1 MPSVQRLKEAEAAMS
16 DCLVVGGGLVG
27 MLTARALV
35 ERGFGVR
42 LIERGELGR
51 EASWAGGGILSPLY
65 PWRYPEAVTRLAR
78 YGQAYYPDLARRL
91 YEETAVDPEWMPSG
105 LLILDDTEQAS
116 DWAARHG
123 VELEMLEA
131 ADIVHCEPA
140 LKADS
145 VAQAAWLPGVAQ
157 MRNPR
162 LVRALRESLAGYG
175 VEVEAHNPVR
185 GLLHGNGRIEG
196 VDTQQGVR
204 RAEYV
209 VLAGGAWN
217 AALLGDECCRLDVRP
232 IRGQMLVLRG
242 EPGALRRIVLHRDHY
257 LIPRADGRIVVG
269 STLEDVGFDKSTT
282 DQAKEELLA
291 AAGALMSGL
300 EKWPVERQWA
310 GLRPGSPQGIPV
322 IDEHPRIKGLYV
334 NAGHYRNGVVM
345 GLGSARLCADL
356 VAGRPEI
363 FERGDYA
370 FSAGIDN

>member
-1 MPSVQRLKEAEAAMS
+1 MS

-35 ERGFGVR
+35 ERGFSVR

-65 PWRYPEAVTRLAR
+65 PWRYSEAVTRLAR

-91 YEETAVDPEWMPSG
+91 YEETAVDSEWMPSG
-105 LLILDDTEQAS
+105 LLILDDTAQAGA
-116 DWAARHG
+116 WAARHG
-123 VELEMLEA
+123 VELEMLDA
-131 ADIVHCEPA
+131 QGVVRCEPA
-140 LKADS
+140 LKVAAA
-145 VAQAAWLPGVAQ
+145 AQAAWLPGVAQ

-175 VEVEAHNPVR
+175 IAVEAHNPVR
-185 GLLHGNGRIEG
+185 GLLQGNDRIEG
-196 VDTQQGVR
+196 VETEQGVR

-217 AALLGDECCRLDVRP
+217 AALLGDARCALDVRP

-242 EPGALRRIVLHRDHY
+242 APGVLRRIVLHRDHY

-282 DQAKEELLA
+282 TQAKEELLA
-291 AAGALMSGL
+291 AAGALVPELAG
-300 EKWPVERQWA
+300 WPVERHWA
-310 GLRPGSPQGIPV
+310 GLRPGSPQGVPV

-345 GLGSARLCADL
+345 GLASARLCADL
-356 VAGRPEI
+356 VAGKPAI
-363 FERGDYA
+363 FERGAYA
-370 FSAGIDN
+370 FPAGVDN

>member
-1 MPSVQRLKEAEAAMS
+1 MS

-35 ERGFGVR
+35 ERGFSVR

-65 PWRYPEAVTRLAR
+65 PWRFPAAVTRLAR

-91 YEETAVDPEWMPSG
+91 YEETAIDPEWLPSG
-105 LLILDDTEQAS
+105 LLILDDTAQAP

-131 ADIVHCEPA
+131 ADIERCEPA
-140 LKADS
+140 LQAG
-145 VAQAAWLPGVAQ
+145 VAAQAAWLPGVAQ

-162 LVRALRESLAGYG
+162 LVRALRESLAGHG
-175 VEVEAHNPVR
+175 VAVEAGNPVR
-185 GLLHGNGRIEG
+185 GLLHGKGRIEG
-196 VDTQQGVR
+196 LDTEQGVR

-217 AALLGDECCRLDVRP
+217 AALLGDDCCALDVRP

-242 EPGALRRIVLHRDHY
+242 EPGALRRIVLHHDRY

-282 DQAKEELLA
+282 GQAKEELLA
-291 AAGALMSGL
+291 AAGALMPGL
-300 EKWPVERQWA
+300 PGWPVERQWA

-322 IDEHPRIKGLYV
+322 IDEHPRIKGLYI

-345 GLGSARLCADL
+345 GLASARLCADL
-356 VAGRPEI
+356 VAGRPAL
-363 FERGDYA
+363 FERADYA
-370 FSAGIDN
+370 FPAGIDN